1 MLDSHAEAADLAALH
16 DPVPAARS
24 RRSKTPRGTRVPAR
38 SSEPEPFARGF
49 TDREVRIAVSR
60 DADYETLLRFLHMA
74 PIGLVETNIAGDI
87 ELMNPLSAQ
96 LLAPLG
102 TGAGISNLFDAI
114 EAMAPDLRE
123 RAANFA
129 PAYGMVH
136 EGFQMQVE
144 QGVKGKHDAQ
154 VLSLTLLKLDATH
167 LMAVLSDVSA
177 SVQRERD
184 LRESQAWVNTM
195 VTGISDYAT
204 LLLDAKG
211 IIQAWNP
218 TITRISGHALGT
230 VEGRSYDM
238 FYPEDAITAHAS
250 NTRLQDADLHGWTLD
265 EGWRTRADG
274 TRFWGS
280 CLIAPLA
287 GTDPSHPEEHG
298 YSLIIR
304 DISDRKEVNEAL
316 RRSVSYDHLTGLAN
330 RRAFF
335 DAAES
340 EMERWQR
347 TRSPLSLM
355 AIDADHF
362 KAVND
367 TYGHPA
373 GDAVLR
379 HLAAGI
385 AAASRTM
392 DFVARFGG
400 EEFVVLLPST
410 SIEGAEVVAR
420 RLLKSVAAQVVEVDG
435 KRIRYTVS
443 AGIAVMEPGMSG
455 LDELMKRADSGAL
468 SGQAPRPEPRGTMD
482 RCRSAGGSN
491 DTAREVT
498 ERAVGANPDRRHVA
512 VDQGTG
518 PPHARH
524 EPSPQRSR

>member
-1 MLDSHAEAADLAALH
+1 
-16 DPVPAARS
+16 
-24 RRSKTPRGTRVPAR
+24 
-38 SSEPEPFARGF
+38 
-49 TDREVRIAVSR
+49 
-60 DADYETLLRFLHMA
+60 
-74 PIGLVETNIAGDI
+74 
-87 ELMNPLSAQ
+87 
-96 LLAPLG
+96 
-102 TGAGISNLFDAI
+102 
-114 EAMAPDLRE
+114 
-123 RAANFA
+123 
-129 PAYGMVH
+129 
-136 EGFQMQVE
+136 
-144 QGVKGKHDAQ
+144 
-154 VLSLTLLKLDATH
+154 
-167 LMAVLSDVSA
+167 VSA

-204 LLLDAKG
+204 LLLDSRG
-211 IIQAWNP
+211 VIQSWNP
-218 TITRISGHALGT
+218 TIARVSGHAIGS

-238 FYPEDAITAHAS
+238 FYPEDAITAHSS

-274 TRFWGS
+274 SRFWGS

-287 GTDPSHPEEHG
+287 GTDPSHPDHHG

-330 RRAFF
+330 RRAFL
-335 DAAES
+335 DVAES
-340 EMERWQR
+340 EMERWSR
-347 TRSPLSLM
+347 THSPLALM
-355 AIDADHF
+355 VIDADHF

-410 SIEGAEVVAR
+410 AIEGAEVVAR

-435 KRIRYTVS
+435 SRIRYTVS
-443 AGIAVMEPGMSG
+443 AGVAVMEPGMNG
-455 LDELMKRADSGAL
+455 LDELMKRADSAL
-468 SGQAPRPEPRGTMD
+468 YLAKHRGRNRVERWSEVAPADAPLQL
-482 RCRSAGGSN
+482 SL
-491 DTAREVT
+491 
-498 ERAVGANPDRRHVA
+498 
-512 VDQGTG
+512 
-518 PPHARH
+518 
-524 EPSPQRSR
+524 